1 MSVALSHHCVYSSG
15 SNCWCSLKS
24 YLITVSHSLCEK
36 LARWLLQ
43 DRECFETAQRTVN
56 LSFLPAPPP
65 PLQTQMG
72 ATVMLLVRSRTLAK
86 WISDSEMMAGWQWIT
101 DGGGF
106 NVCNP
111 CPSITELSFFR
122 GDHHSSLLLF
132 FSFFLFFF
140 DPVKQFSGTLC
151 FYFRATRD
159 CAFLWASLNKTCVN
173 SWA

>member
-1 MSVALSHHCVYSSG
+1 M
-15 SNCWCSLKS
+15 
-24 YLITVSHSLCEK
+24 SHSLCEK

-43 DRECFETAQRTVN
+43 DRECFETAQRAVN
-56 LSFLPAPPP
+56 LSSPSAFFLPFFSPSLPSPPS
-65 PLQTQMG
+65 LQTQMG
-72 ATVMLLVRSRTLAK
+72 ATVMLLARSRTLAK

-132 FSFFLFFF
+132 FSFFLTQSSSLLEHC
-140 DPVKQFSGTLC
+140 VSTWERLEIALHC
-151 FYFRATRD
+151 RRALIRYGWI
-159 CAFLWASLNKTCVN
+159 AGPGPILYIFCVN
-173 SWA
+173 SQN